1 MGYSLWSLKES
12 DMTEQLRTM
21 GPGGPR
27 LSAWEAKAPLL
38 PSQAPGLGQLAG
50 DLVLVPCQWGLQP
63 LGPGQVGRCRLAFHQ
78 GHFPLMFLGRQL
90 PRRQWRRKNL
100 CTSASLG
107 HTSTMGRPLE
117 ITR

>member
-78 GHFPLMFLGRQL
+78 GHFPLHR
-90 PRRQWRRKNL
+90 
-100 CTSASLG
+100 
-107 HTSTMGRPLE
+107 
-117 ITR
+117 